1 MQLIH
6 KPMSYLKK
14 RSNAFKAAFAGLN
27 QAFKSEPHLKIHLIF
42 TVIVIIAGIYFS
54 ISKPE
59 WFAVG
64 LCIALVISLELINSA
79 MEKMCD
85 LYSKEYDP
93 RIKYIKDVAAGA
105 VLVASIFAAVTG
117 VFVFWPYVKQLI

>member
-1 MQLIH
+1 MQLIRRQ
-6 KPMSYLKK
+6 MNYLKK
-14 RSNAFKAAFAGLN
+14 RSNAFKAAFTGLY

-54 ISKPE
+54 ISKVE

-64 LCIALVISLELINSA
+64 ACITLVIALELINSA

-85 LYSKEYDP
+85 LYSKENDV

-105 VLVASIFAAVTG
+105 VLVASIFAAITG
-117 VFVFWPYVKQLI
+117 VIVFWPYVKQLI